1 MELRQLRYF
10 MAVAEEKHFTRAA
23 AKLYISQPALSQQ
36 MKLLEA
42 ELGAPLFDRSGR
54 RVQMTPA
61 GEILFHHARRVVQ
74 ELDEAQTALD
84 ELAGLQ
90 RGSLRVGVV
99 QTVNAY
105 LMPDVVAAFTSAY
118 PAVKLQVEELASGEI
133 EQRVLEGMLQ
143 LGIGFVPTSTEG
155 VESQQLFQ
163 EELVLVV
170 ARHHPLAGRAQ
181 LAVRD
186 LERQPLILLS
196 RAFCTRRLWDACAG
210 EAGIQPPVRVEMN
223 TISSLLAAV
232 RSMQVATV
240 LPALALTGTPN
251 LVGVPLVEPTPR
263 RTVGMFFRRSGYRCT
278 ATRAFAEIVRQQLT
292 GHSGAGS

>member
-1 MELRQLRYF
+1 
-10 MAVAEEKHFTRAA
+10 
-23 AKLYISQPALSQQ
+23 
-36 MKLLEA
+36 
-42 ELGAPLFDRSGR
+42 
-54 RVQMTPA
+54 
-61 GEILFHHARRVVQ
+61 RVVQ

-210 EAGIQPPVRVEMN
+210 EAG
-223 TISSLLAAV
+223 
-232 RSMQVATV
+232 
-240 LPALALTGTPN
+240 
-251 LVGVPLVEPTPR
+251 
-263 RTVGMFFRRSGYRCT
+263 
-278 ATRAFAEIVRQQLT
+278 
-292 GHSGAGS
+292 